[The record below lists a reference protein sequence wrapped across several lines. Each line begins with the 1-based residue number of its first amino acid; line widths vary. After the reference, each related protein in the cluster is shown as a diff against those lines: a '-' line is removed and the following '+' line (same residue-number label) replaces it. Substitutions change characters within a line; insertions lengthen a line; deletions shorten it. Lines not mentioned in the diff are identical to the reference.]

1 MAKPIGI
8 ILSKSTTTKA
18 LCQLYADFENT
29 VFEGELCFVQYL
41 NRGMKVLSRVDRIA
55 PFSEFFEEGDVW
67 SEARRKEAPIPSD
80 LSRKYVTVELE
91 LLGEAKSGYL
101 GEVTVPPSPGDK
113 VYRIE
118 SEDEILKIVS
128 PSSKDVYFIGFGRL
142 FGYAHVPLPLDINAI
157 PMHLSILGVTGS
169 GKSYTTGYLLE
180 LLSDIKVGN
189 HKTALPMMIIDA
201 NGDYLDFYESFHI
214 EGKSVGNFSD
224 VYRFVFNNSP
234 AKLNKGV
241 RVLSMDPDVFEP
253 REVAE
258 LIVTY
263 YSGGMLNELQVA
275 GLELAFR
282 RLQEEGGYEISSL
295 LLRSYDRLIAELEGA
310 RREKLIHDQTLGAIK
325 RALDKFKSDAVDS
338 YALFDYQNLATL
350 NSKFIDEITNPKK
363 PTLSIVDFSAD
374 GAPGVSP
381 QLKQLVVSYITKI
394 FLKKFTE
401 YKINGVDRILLLIIE
416 ESQNYCPNLVTYP
429 IGYSLARNNLAQI
442 ATQGRKFGLSLCLV
456 SQRPSFVDPIVLSMV
471 NTFIIHRIS
480 AEDIAFIRKISGGLP
495 KVIENKLVNLATGR
509 TIVSG
514 QMNQLGFPVVVDIP
528 ERKVIPKMGK
538 IDVSAILSR

>member
-1 MAKPIGI
+1 MAKPIGV
-8 ILSKSTTTKA
+8 ILSKSTTAKA
-18 LCQLYADFENT
+18 LCQLYEDFENT
-29 VFEGELCFVQYL
+29 VFEGELCFIQYH
-41 NRGMKVLSRVDRIA
+41 NRNMKVLSRIDRIA

-80 LSRKYVTVELE
+80 LSRRYVTIELE

-101 GEVTVPPSPGDK
+101 GEVTVPPSPGDR
-113 VYRIE
+113 VYKIE
-118 SEDEILKIVS
+118 SEDEILKIIS
-128 PSSKDVYFIGFGRL
+128 PDSKDTYFINFGKL
-142 FGYAHVPLPLDINAI
+142 FGYTHVPLSLDINAI
-157 PMHLSILGVTGS
+157 PMHLSVLGVTGS
-169 GKSYTTGYLLE
+169 GKSYTTGYLIE

-189 HKTALPMMIIDA
+189 HKTALPIMIIDA

-214 EGKSVGNFSD
+214 EGKNVGNFSD

-234 AKLNKGV
+234 AKLNKGT
-241 RVLSMDPDVFEP
+241 RILSMDPNVFEP

-263 YSGGMLNELQVA
+263 YSGGILNELQVA

-295 LLRSYDRLIAELEGA
+295 LLRSYDRLIAELEDA
-310 RREKLIHDQTLGAIK
+310 RREKLIHDQTFGAIR
-325 RALDKFKSDAVDS
+325 RALDKFKSDVVDS
-338 YALFDYQNLATL
+338 YALFDYSNLATL
-350 NSKFIDEITNPKK
+350 NSNFIDEITNPKK
-363 PTLSIVDFSAD
+363 PTLSIIDFSAD

-394 FLKKFTE
+394 LLKKFTE

-495 KVIENKLVNLATGR
+495 KVIENKLVNLTTGR
-509 TIVSG
+509 AIVSG
-514 QMNQLGFPVVVDIP
+514 QMNKLGFPVVVDIP
-528 ERKVIPKMGK
+528 ERKILPKMGK
-538 IDVSAILSR
+538 IDVSAILRR

>member
-1 MAKPIGI
+1 
-8 ILSKSTTTKA
+8 
-18 LCQLYADFENT
+18 
-29 VFEGELCFVQYL
+29 
-41 NRGMKVLSRVDRIA
+41 VDTWVR
-55 PFSEFFEEGDVW
+55 SQ
-67 SEARRKEAPIPSD
+67 S
-80 LSRKYVTVELE
+80 
-91 LLGEAKSGYL
+91 
-101 GEVTVPPSPGDK
+101 PPSPGDK
-113 VYRIE
+113 VYKIE
-118 SEDEILKIVS
+118 SEDEILKIIS
-128 PSSKDVYFIGFGRL
+128 SNSKDTYFINFGRL
-142 FGYAHVPLPLDINAI
+142 FGYTHVPLPLDINAI
-157 PMHLSILGVTGS
+157 PMHLSVLGVTGS
-169 GKSYTTGYLLE
+169 GKSYTTGYLVE

-189 HKTALPMMIIDA
+189 HKTALPIMIIDA

-214 EGKSVGNFSD
+214 EGKNIGNFSD

-234 AKLNKGV
+234 AKLNKGT
-241 RVLSMDPDVFEP
+241 RILSMDPNVFEP

-295 LLRSYDRLIAELEGA
+295 LLRSYDRLIAELEDA
-310 RREKLIHDQTLGAIK
+310 RREKLIHDQTFGAIR
-325 RALDKFKSDAVDS
+325 RALDKFKNDVVDS
-338 YALFDYQNLATL
+338 YALFDYSNLATL
-350 NSKFIDEITNPKK
+350 NSNFIDEITNPKK
-363 PTLSIVDFSAD
+363 PTLSIIDFSAD

-394 FLKKFTE
+394 LLKKFTE

-480 AEDIAFIRKISGGLP
+480 AEDVAFIRKISGGLP
-495 KVIENKLVNLATGR
+495 KVIENKLVNLTTGR
-509 TIVSG
+509 AIVSG
-514 QMNQLGFPVVVDIP
+514 QMNKLGFPVVVDIP
-528 ERKVIPKMGK
+528 GRKILPKMGK
-538 IDVSAILSR
+538 IDVSAILRR